1 MLLPIFFK
9 KNGSLLYLCCGM
21 IGELFHISSHVYCL
35 SNLPDL
41 LQILEGNARKV
52 GKVLFKPISSECV
65 GVDDKGVNRLISK
78 KIVKRKKKDS
88 GDPYNSDNVECPDIT
103 GNGCPAEVLS
113 YSDDTSAELED
124 ASSSSA
130 KR

>member
-1 MLLPIFFK
+1 M
-9 KNGSLLYLCCGM
+9 
-21 IGELFHISSHVYCL
+21 EA
-35 SNLPDL
+35 
-41 LQILEGNARKV
+41 NARKV

-78 KIVKRKKKDS
+78 KIVKRKKGSDDSS
-88 GDPYNSDNVECPDIT
+88 GDEYPDIT
-103 GNGCPAEVLS
+103 ENGCPAEVLS
-113 YSDDTSAELED
+113 YSDDNSALLED